1 MKQHTIFD
9 IVAMTMAIMGALA
22 STILLGLA
30 LTFMIHT
37 RNQVQEVRTVKTG
50 DISWI
55 CLDTKAGSRIVAES
69 CEILPDG
76 VSGES
81 VG

>member
-9 IVAMTMAIMGALA
+9 IVAMTMAIVGALA